1 MTKQICVA
9 RAMQGWKTHV
19 TKSWLGLFFFFTEN
33 DWSEESG
40 EAFWE
45 MVTDQLLVAK
55 VTVMNTIYLITFI
68 F

>member
-1 MTKQICVA
+1 MV
-9 RAMQGWKTHV
+9 GFV
-19 TKSWLGLFFFFTEN
+19 FFTEN

-55 VTVMNTIYLITFI
+55 VIVIDTIYPITFI

>member
-1 MTKQICVA
+1 MVSF
-9 RAMQGWKTHV
+9 V
-19 TKSWLGLFFFFTEN
+19 FLTEN

-55 VTVMNTIYLITFI
+55 VTVIDTIYLTTFI

>member
-1 MTKQICVA
+1 MVSF
-9 RAMQGWKTHV
+9 V
-19 TKSWLGLFFFFTEN
+19 FFTEN
-33 DWSEESG
+33 DWSEESD

-55 VTVMNTIYLITFI
+55 VTVIDTIYPITFI